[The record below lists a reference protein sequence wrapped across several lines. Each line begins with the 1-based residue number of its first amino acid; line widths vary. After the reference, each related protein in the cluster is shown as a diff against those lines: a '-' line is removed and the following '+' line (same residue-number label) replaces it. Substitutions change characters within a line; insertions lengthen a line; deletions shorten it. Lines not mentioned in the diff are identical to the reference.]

1 MINII
6 YLINLTKTSI
16 RKDFLVCLWYTNTHR
31 QTDIHHHRFIIVFRN
46 FFCFVSI
53 QERMKKKL
61 WNKKNKR
68 NFDNDLFIIEKQN
81 LEKNWAEILTM
92 MIIIIFCHFIF
103 IGPDIRRKKRHDY
116 QKLKI

>member
-1 MINII
+1 MCVFGTQIHIDRQI
-6 YLINLTKTSI
+6 YI
-16 RKDFLVCLWYTNTHR
+16 
-31 QTDIHHHRFIIVFRN
+31 IIVLLLYSGI